1 MAEAEA
7 SATDGEEDGKL
18 RDSSEK
24 LRDSSENDGN
34 GGKRRFVPKPNRQK
48 LDRESQTLTEKIS
61 AKEAELKALGR
72 PNNDSSPAE
81 TAEREVLIKE
91 QKSTRELKEST
102 ITKRKEFDDNIHK
115 LSDDISKKSDV
126 LSKIKAN
133 LPHKTEKAIDDNIR
147 KLEYQLQTQHFK
159 LRDEKRIV
167 NEITKLRRSKKE
179 VHEYLAKRTE
189 IESYIRKKEEMKKQ
203 RNFYFK
209 KVTELKSKED
219 EIRQKLFRMKSKTD
233 EAWTRYREAG
243 PQRDRIKKEIDSLY
257 DMRRQLNADFQLQMR
272 DYREFSEL
280 QRLENERQKE
290 EEKKAQEANHKRE
303 WFEYETTREP
313 FQEERA
319 QIECLVTYLHRL
331 LPKGEGQALSQGG
344 SPLSGASPSSSVS
357 SLGRSSSFKDE
368 EGSYTIL
375 RKKGDEDDEV
385 FEKAANLKKKKS
397 KRKSWLN
404 KPLRHSREIFNQ
416 FTSLGLSAPS
426 TAMEIQDGLDKLLA
440 KMQYYEDA
448 AASVKMAHSAIPQDL
463 SASSSYSSGV
473 VTATDVED
481 TFDFPEDIPL
491 DSVPGDGW
499 LGAGVRDGEGDVGEC
514 AANVKGKTLGEYV
527 YGFREV
533 GGESEEQEDKCFQED
548 VPSIR
553 EPSVDE
559 IGGDVS
565 VADLSLGPS
574 TVVDESGSIKL
585 QVEGAVQSDESG
597 SSGSDDSK
605 EAGDVTDDSE
615 STVVA
620 NEGEGGQSSPGDGS
634 PATRGGQMVAN
645 MDAMATNIVVSD
657 AERIAEGQTEPVS
670 GESNVTMTIPDVGH
684 DEVDKDRED
693 SGMGDIQDGESK
705 KGGIVER
712 KNEKLKLIVT
722 RKSEKDL
729 ETKADLLMS
738 SQMEYSSDY
747 ASNSTGSAVS
757 TPTDILLKREP
768 LLDTSSMEEGDCESI
783 LNANNNSSTLT
794 SQHALQRSHLG
805 SFGQEQIAGGEREKL
820 DVFQSVDP
828 PSFPVR
834 EEEL

>member
-514 AANVKGKTLGEYV
+514 AANVKGKTLGEHV

>member
-1 MAEAEA
+1 M
-7 SATDGEEDGKL
+7 
-18 RDSSEK
+18 
-24 LRDSSENDGN
+24 
-34 GGKRRFVPKPNRQK
+34 
-48 LDRESQTLTEKIS
+48 
-61 AKEAELKALGR
+61 
-72 PNNDSSPAE
+72 
-81 TAEREVLIKE
+81 
-91 QKSTRELKEST
+91 
-102 ITKRKEFDDNIHK
+102 
-115 LSDDISKKSDV
+115 
-126 LSKIKAN
+126 
-133 LPHKTEKAIDDNIR
+133 
-147 KLEYQLQTQHFK
+147 
-159 LRDEKRIV
+159 
-167 NEITKLRRSKKE
+167 
-179 VHEYLAKRTE
+179 
-189 IESYIRKKEEMKKQ
+189 
-203 RNFYFK
+203 
-209 KVTELKSKED
+209 
-219 EIRQKLFRMKSKTD
+219 
-233 EAWTRYREAG
+233 
-243 PQRDRIKKEIDSLY
+243 
-257 DMRRQLNADFQLQMR
+257 
-272 DYREFSEL
+272 
-280 QRLENERQKE
+280 
-290 EEKKAQEANHKRE
+290 
-303 WFEYETTREP
+303 
-313 FQEERA
+313 
-319 QIECLVTYLHRL
+319 
-331 LPKGEGQALSQGG
+331 
-344 SPLSGASPSSSVS
+344 
-357 SLGRSSSFKDE
+357 
-368 EGSYTIL
+368 
-375 RKKGDEDDEV
+375 
-385 FEKAANLKKKKS
+385 
-397 KRKSWLN
+397 
-404 KPLRHSREIFNQ
+404 
-416 FTSLGLSAPS
+416 
-426 TAMEIQDGLDKLLA
+426 
-440 KMQYYEDA
+440 
-448 AASVKMAHSAIPQDL
+448 KMAHSAIPQDL

-499 LGAGVRDGEGDVGEC
+499 LGAGVQDGEGDVGEC

>member
-1 MAEAEA
+1 MAPNALFCCPGH
-7 SATDGEEDGKL
+7 S
-18 RDSSEK
+18 
-24 LRDSSENDGN
+24 GN
-34 GGKRRFVPKPNRQK
+34 GKRRFVPKPNRLK
-48 LDRESQTLTEKIS
+48 LDRESQALTEKIS

-397 KRKSWLN
+397 KRKSWLS

-426 TAMEIQDGLDKLLA
+426 TAMEIQDGLDRLLA

-463 SASSSYSSGV
+463 SASSSFSSGV

-481 TFDFPEDIPL
+481 TFDFPEDIPQ

-499 LGAGVRDGEGDVGEC
+499 LGAGVRDGEGDGGES
-514 AANVKGKTLGEYV
+514 AANMKGKKLGDDEDGV
-527 YGFREV
+527 QED
-533 GGESEEQEDKCFQED
+533 GGESEEREDKCFQED

-553 EPSVDE
+553 EPSGDE
-559 IGGDVS
+559 GGDVS
-565 VADLSLGPS
+565 VADLSLGS
-574 TVVDESGSIKL
+574 SKVVDDESGSVKL
-585 QVEGAVQSDESG
+585 QVEGTVQSDESG

-645 MDAMATNIVVSD
+645 MDAMATNIVVGD

-670 GESNVTMTIPDVGH
+670 GESNVTMTIPDIGD

-768 LLDTSSMEEGDCESI
+768 LLDTSSLCRDTNEVEMSGFVLGSEEEGDCESI

-794 SQHALQRSHLG
+794 SQHALQRPHLG

>member
-1 MAEAEA
+1 M
-7 SATDGEEDGKL
+7 
-18 RDSSEK
+18 
-24 LRDSSENDGN
+24 
-34 GGKRRFVPKPNRQK
+34 
-48 LDRESQTLTEKIS
+48 
-61 AKEAELKALGR
+61 
-72 PNNDSSPAE
+72 
-81 TAEREVLIKE
+81 
-91 QKSTRELKEST
+91 
-102 ITKRKEFDDNIHK
+102 
-115 LSDDISKKSDV
+115 
-126 LSKIKAN
+126 
-133 LPHKTEKAIDDNIR
+133 
-147 KLEYQLQTQHFK
+147 
-159 LRDEKRIV
+159 
-167 NEITKLRRSKKE
+167 
-179 VHEYLAKRTE
+179 
-189 IESYIRKKEEMKKQ
+189 
-203 RNFYFK
+203 
-209 KVTELKSKED
+209 
-219 EIRQKLFRMKSKTD
+219 
-233 EAWTRYREAG
+233 
-243 PQRDRIKKEIDSLY
+243 
-257 DMRRQLNADFQLQMR
+257 
-272 DYREFSEL
+272 
-280 QRLENERQKE
+280 
-290 EEKKAQEANHKRE
+290 
-303 WFEYETTREP
+303 
-313 FQEERA
+313 
-319 QIECLVTYLHRL
+319 
-331 LPKGEGQALSQGG
+331 
-344 SPLSGASPSSSVS
+344 
-357 SLGRSSSFKDE
+357 
-368 EGSYTIL
+368 
-375 RKKGDEDDEV
+375 
-385 FEKAANLKKKKS
+385 
-397 KRKSWLN
+397 
-404 KPLRHSREIFNQ
+404 
-416 FTSLGLSAPS
+416 
-426 TAMEIQDGLDKLLA
+426 
-440 KMQYYEDA
+440 
-448 AASVKMAHSAIPQDL
+448 KMAHSAIPQDL